1 MTKEIIMSSYMEMFY
16 VDSTQQ
22 VRKTGLGV
30 ALESDAET
38 KAAFETYRK
47 HQVAWEGATFLL
59 DYRDA
64 EGDLTDTI
72 ALDAAGFKAITGEQ
86 PKSEED
92 YRRTDQQ
99 FWRNV
104 KESLREERA
113 AAESFSG

>member
-1 MTKEIIMSSYMEMFY
+1 M
-16 VDSTQQ
+16 
-22 VRKTGLGV
+22 
-30 ALESDAET
+30 
-38 KAAFETYRK
+38 
-47 HQVAWEGATFLL
+47 
-59 DYRDA
+59 
-64 EGDLTDTI
+64 TDTI